1 MLMVILKLIND
12 ERMFLMLVHLN
23 FISLYDSTHKLS
35 SSSLSPAPQ
44 RENTGG
50 ENS

>member
-1 MLMVILKLIND
+1 MLMIILKLINN
-12 ERMFLMLVHLN
+12 ERMFLMLVHN
-23 FISLYDSTHKLS
+23 FISLYDSTHELS